1 MTTRKE
7 LLGHVRKAI
16 QDAGGRISA
25 EYGSSDEE
33 LDELAFAAIEAV
45 YKAIG
50 DHQLAVMIGDT
61 GKRERVVVD
70 ETKADPDEIEL
81 LQDDDDEPPD
91 SPQED

>member
-7 LLGHVRKAI
+7 LLGHVRAAMK
-16 QDAGGRISA
+16 DA
-25 EYGSSDEE
+25 DEVSGHE
-33 LDELAFAAIEAV
+33 RPDCGLTDDGYTELAFAAIEAV

-70 ETKADPDEIEL
+70 ETKADSDEIEL
-81 LQDDDDEPPD
+81 LQDGD
-91 SPQED
+91 QE